1 MQIGLGLIIDLVL
14 VLVFFGCV
22 SYGYKRGFMR
32 AAYQIISLVLT
43 VFIVFAFR
51 APMTEYLY
59 STELGN
65 TITSAV
71 SEKVNIAIS
80 QTDYTQGINNVVAE
94 MGFPKFIT
102 DSVIN
107 SVRTAENT
115 KDDFV
120 KSIGDN
126 ITDTIM
132 TFLSSSLL
140 FAVVRIAM
148 SVIMTALDRIFRL
161 PILKFMNKAAGA
173 IIGAVNALAIIY
185 IACGL
190 VMLLA
195 PTDVRPKVNESINQT
210 TITKYFYNNNYLL
223 ELLCLDSIGT

>member
-1 MQIGLGLIIDLVL
+1 MQIGLIIDLVL
-14 VLVFFGCV
+14 VLVLLGSV
-22 SYGYKRGFMR
+22 SYGYKRGFMK

-59 STELGN
+59 STELGG
-65 TITSAV
+65 TISSTVA
-71 SEKVNIAIS
+71 EKVNMAIS
-80 QTDYTQGINNVVAE
+80 QTDYTQGINNVVSE
-94 MGFPKFIT
+94 MGFPQFIA
-102 DSVIN
+102 DSIMKSMQTV
-107 SVRTAENT
+107 ENT
-115 KDDFV
+115 KGDVV

-132 TFLSSSLL
+132 TFLSSALL

-148 SVIMTALDRIFRL
+148 SVIMTALDRMCRL
-161 PILKFMNKAAGA
+161 PVLRFMNKAAGA
-173 IIGAVNALAIIY
+173 IVGAVNALAIIY

-195 PTDVRPKVNESINQT
+195 PTEARPMVNESINQT
-210 TITKYFYNNNYLL
+210 TVTKYFYNNNYLL
-223 ELLCLDSIGT
+223 ELLCLDGIGT